1 MDKYLKIKKISLIIL
16 ALFIIC
22 CNSDQNNMIVSGNV
36 EGLRKGTIYL
46 QKEIDS
52 TIVSLD
58 SLKIRGNSN
67 FKLNTIIDEPD
78 IFYLYLDKEDGDSLN
93 DIITFFG
100 NKGEININTMLSTF
114 DSSYEISGSKNSEL
128 LREYFSIIRKY
139 NLQNLDLLEIF
150 YNAQINDNQKRIDSV
165 NERLENLI
173 KRKYLYSLNFSINNS
188 QNEISPYIAV
198 SQIPD
203 ANKDLLRKVYDTLPE
218 NIKVSKYGKVLMELS
233 VD

>member
-1 MDKYLKIKKISLIIL
+1 MKKISLIIL

-36 EGLRKGTIYL
+36 DGLRKGTIYL

-67 FKLNTIIDEPD
+67 FKFNTIIDEPD

-173 KRKYLYSLNFSINNS
+173 KRKYLYSLNFSITNS

-233 VD
+233 LD

>member
-1 MDKYLKIKKISLIIL
+1 MKKISLIIL
-16 ALFIIC
+16 ALFIIY

-36 EGLRKGTIYL
+36 DGLRKGTIYL

-173 KRKYLYSLNFSINNS
+173 KRKYLYSLNFSITNS

>member
-1 MDKYLKIKKISLIIL
+1 MT
-16 ALFIIC
+16 
-22 CNSDQNNMIVSGNV
+22 VSGKV
-36 EGLRKGTIYL
+36 DGLRKGTIYL

-58 SLKIRGNSN
+58 SIKIKGNSN

-78 IFYLYLDKEDGDSLN
+78 IYYLYLDKEDGDSLN

-150 YNAQINDNQKRIDSV
+150 YNAQITDNQKRIDSV

-173 KRKYLYSLNFSINNS
+173 KRKYLYSLNFSITNA

-233 VD
+233 LD

>member
-1 MDKYLKIKKISLIIL
+1 MKKTSLISI

-22 CNSDQNNMIVSGNV
+22 CNSDQNQMIVSGKV
-36 EGLRKGTIYL
+36 DGLRKGIIYL
-46 QKEIDS
+46 QKELDS

-58 SLKIRGNSN
+58 SVKINGNSD
-67 FKLNTIIDEPD
+67 FKLSTVIDEPD
-78 IFYLYLDKEDGDSLN
+78 IYYLYLNKDDGDSLN

-100 NKGEININTMLSTF
+100 NKGEININTRLSTF

-150 YNAQINDNQKRIDSV
+150 YNAQINNNQKIIDSV
-165 NERLENLI
+165 NEKLENLI
-173 KRKYLYSLNFSINNS
+173 KRKYLYSLNFSITNS
-188 QNEISPYIAV
+188 ANEISPYIVV

-203 ANKDLLRKVYDTLPE
+203 VNIDLLRKVYDTLPE
-218 NIKVSKYGKVLMELS
+218 DIKVSKYGKVLMELS

>member
-1 MDKYLKIKKISLIIL
+1 
-16 ALFIIC
+16 
-22 CNSDQNNMIVSGNV
+22 
-36 EGLRKGTIYL
+36 
-46 QKEIDS
+46 
-52 TIVSLD
+52 
-58 SLKIRGNSN
+58 
-67 FKLNTIIDEPD
+67 
-78 IFYLYLDKEDGDSLN
+78 
-93 DIITFFG
+93 
-100 NKGEININTMLSTF
+100 MLSTF

-173 KRKYLYSLNFSINNS
+173 KRKYLYSLNFSITNA

-233 VD
+233 LD

>member
-1 MDKYLKIKKISLIIL
+1 MKKISLIIL

-36 EGLRKGTIYL
+36 DGLRKGTIYL

-173 KRKYLYSLNFSINNS
+173 KRKYLYSLNFSITNA

-233 VD
+233 LD

>member
-1 MDKYLKIKKISLIIL
+1 MKKISLISL
-16 ALFIIC
+16 TLFIIC

-58 SLKIRGNSN
+58 SLKISGDSN

-78 IFYLYLDKEDGDSLN
+78 IYYLYLDKEDGDSLN

-150 YNAQINDNQKRIDSV
+150 YNAQITDNQKRIDSV

-173 KRKYLYSLNFSINNS
+173 KRKYLYSLNFSITNA

-233 VD
+233 LD